1 MDANAMLNHVERIE
15 TMAPEAQA
23 ETPEEAKFRLVSQA
37 IDELRPHLKRDGGD
51 CCLVGIEGNVVKV
64 KMAGACIGC
73 QMASVTIHGIQE
85 RLIAKLGMPL
95 RIVPVLGGL

>member
-1 MDANAMLNHVERIE
+1 MLESAEQIE
-15 TMAPEAQA
+15 ATAPEPQT

-37 IDELRPHLKRDGGD
+37 IEELRPYLKADGGD
-51 CCLVGIEGNVVKV
+51 CQLVGVEGNIVKV

-85 RLIAKLGMPL
+85 RLIAKLGIPL
-95 RIVPVLGGL
+95 RIIPVPGGI